1 MLPPVDAERL
11 RLVEIVLPYLD
22 AKTFLRMRVLCKRS
36 RNFIDS
42 HEHLCNIFLKEWYID
57 EVISLIKSPRR
68 QLLSVLSECVYT
80 HILYNIES
88 NGEYKILNNIDDITN
103 QTKSE
108 CYRGFRIEGLKVIP
122 FLLLENQSRAIYDRI
137 SLNPDVGNIHIDG
150 VIYRSTSRIPD
161 VVNKQI
167 NVPIPE
173 NVITWTDRKCYVSGV
188 KCEVV
193 ADNATLPWIIF
204 YNNMPH
210 HILEHHTLYEHYP
223 KSEFILMINIMTGE
237 KIMRQ
242 FETDYVFKK
251 HMQ

>member
-1 MLPPVDAERL
+1 MDAKRL

-42 HEHLCNIFLKEWYID
+42 HEHLCNIFLKKWYSD
-57 EVISLIKSPRR
+57 EVIRLIGSPRR

-88 NGEYKILNNIDDITN
+88 NGEYKILNNIDEITN

-108 CYRGFRIEGLKVIP
+108 CYRGSRIEGLKVIP
-122 FLLLENQSRAIYDRI
+122 FLLLGNRVESTYERI
-137 SLNPDVGNIHIDG
+137 SLNPDVGNIHVDG
-150 VIYRSTSRIPD
+150 VTYRSTTLIAD

-167 NVPIPE
+167 DVPVPE
-173 NVITWTDRKCYVSGV
+173 NVITWTDRKCYVYGV
-188 KCEVV
+188 KCEVE

-210 HILEHHTLYEHYP
+210 HILEHHRLYEHYP
-223 KSEFILMINIMTGE
+223 KSEFILMVNITTGE
-237 KIMRQ
+237 KITRQ
-242 FETDYVFKK
+242 FETNYMFKRHTK
-251 HMQ
+251 